1 MLFNN
6 PTLSFVLVLLLI
18 VFIFVFALRSTARD
32 TRQMVQRVARQQSA
46 IRQYDDVRLLCR
58 AIHYLQPT
66 THTGI
71 DYIVSKGGP
80 EQKPYIEKWFSSIVR
95 QPTPEE
101 LEQAMKAV
109 SGIDPAKDHA
119 VQRLKEY
126 PSVGDQ
132 LDAAYKARQGDH
144 SEQMRLD
151 HQISM
156 IKEKYPKSDDSL

>member
-6 PTLSFVLVLLLI
+6 PALIFVLVLLLI
-18 VFIFVFALRSTARD
+18 IFVFVFAVRSTARD
-32 TRQMVQRVARQQSA
+32 TRQLVQRVTRQHSA

-71 DYIVSKGGP
+71 DYIISKGSS
-80 EQKPYIEKWFSSIVR
+80 EQKPYIEEWFNSNVG

-119 VQRLKEY
+119 AQRIKEY

-144 SEQMRLD
+144 SEQVRLD
-151 HQISM
+151 HKISM
-156 IKEKYPKSDDSL
+156 IKGKYPKTDDSL

>member
-1 MLFNN
+1 M
-6 PTLSFVLVLLLI
+6 
-18 VFIFVFALRSTARD
+18 
-32 TRQMVQRVARQQSA
+32 
-46 IRQYDDVRLLCR
+46 LCR

-80 EQKPYIEKWFSSIVR
+80 EQKPYIEEWFRSTVR

-101 LEQAMKAV
+101 LEQAMIAV

-119 VQRLKEY
+119 AQRLKEY

-132 LDAAYKARQGDH
+132 LDAAYNARQVDH